1 MNSINK
7 IHYYKTIKGLK
18 QLIKYTNAPLFY
30 KVKASKFLFL
40 KQGLSQYF
48 IYKTK
53 NTLLMKYNFL
63 ALGFAFALGVFLYVY
78 FEIIFFVFLPP
89 LFIYLFNKNKKQ
101 FMSKSLI
108 RVIGI
113 QIIVIGLVL
122 SVFEFLIDNSELI
135 VGIGVIIL
143 VVSFFFKSN

>member
-1 MNSINK
+1 
-7 IHYYKTIKGLK
+7 
-18 QLIKYTNAPLFY
+18 
-30 KVKASKFLFL
+30 
-40 KQGLSQYF
+40 
-48 IYKTK
+48 
-53 NTLLMKYNFL
+53 
-63 ALGFAFALGVFLYVY
+63 
-78 FEIIFFVFLPP
+78 
-89 LFIYLFNKNKKQ
+89 
-101 FMSKSLI
+101 MSKSLI